1 MATGEN
7 FRIARRSGFT
17 MVEIMV
23 VMAIIMMLFSMV
35 LFAAAKYYQKGSIS
49 STEALLI
56 RLEDGLDS
64 YKRLT
69 GHYPPDGFDSEVQN
83 GEKEVIKG
91 SACLYH
97 FLGEEITWVLDAG
110 GEKRIKTHEPLLE
123 FKKQDL
129 IEGDSDRPGVFEI
142 RDAFGFPIH
151 YDNTEDGKFNP
162 QDGSEHI
169 LETFREEHPPDPR
182 DSVEFKAVKE
192 EGPQGKRGYD
202 LWSYGTGKHTEK
214 EDLKSV
220 IASWTLGRK
229 KD

>member
-1 MATGEN
+1 
-7 FRIARRSGFT
+7 

-56 RLEDGLDS
+56 RIEDGLDS

-69 GHYPPDGFDSEVQN
+69 GRYPADGFDSEVRNSDGQA
-83 GEKEVIKG
+83 IKG

-97 FLGEEITWVLDAG
+97 FLGEEVTVVQDIG
-110 GEKRIKTHEPLLE
+110 GEKRVKKHEPLLE
-123 FKKQDL
+123 FKKQELTEEDP
-129 IEGDSDRPGVFEI
+129 DHPGIFEI

-151 YDNTEDGKFNP
+151 YDNTEDGKFNA

-169 LETFREEHPPDPR
+169 QETFRDPHPPDPR
-182 DSVEFKAVKE
+182 DSVDFKTVKE
-192 EGPQGKRGYD
+192 DGIQGKGGYD
-202 LWSYGTGKHTEK
+202 LWSYGTGKHNEN
-214 EDLKSV
+214 EDLKNV
-220 IASWTLGRK
+220 IASWNLGRK